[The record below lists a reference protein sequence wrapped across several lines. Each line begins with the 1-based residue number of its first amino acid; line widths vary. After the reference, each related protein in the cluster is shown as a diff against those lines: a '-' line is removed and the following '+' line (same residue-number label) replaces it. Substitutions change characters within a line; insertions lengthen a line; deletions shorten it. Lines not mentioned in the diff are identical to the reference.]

1 MTCAEFQQVLPEM
14 LEGDRNTEHAAHLA
28 SCSACSDLISDL
40 KAISEAA
47 RQLRASDEPSPRL
60 WNSLEIALRQEGLIR
75 QPQREPAL
83 VSSRARWPWGWMVP
97 AVAALL
103 VGFGIMKYERGSNQP
118 SETARN
124 EAPVAAAPTV
134 AVVPASTSPAP
145 RISRDDDLQ
154 LLEAV
159 GTRSPEIRAQ
169 YAADLNHVNSYI
181 EDAEQ
186 SAQSDPNDE
195 DAQQSLLNAY
205 DQRAML
211 YQMALDRS
219 LP

>member
-47 RQLRASDEPSPRL
+47 RQLRALDEPSPRV
-60 WNSLEIALRQEGLIR
+60 WNSLESELRREGLIR

-83 VSSRARWPWGWMVP
+83 VPSRARRPWAWMVP
-97 AVAALL
+97 VAAVLL
-103 VGFGIMKYERGSNQP
+103 VGFGIIVYQRGSDQQAEMAKNQ
-118 SETARN
+118 A
-124 EAPVAAAPTV
+124 
-134 AVVPASTSPAP
+134 PASNVSPSH
-145 RISRDDDLQ
+145 RSDDDRQ

-159 GTRSPEIRAQ
+159 GTRSPETRAQ
-169 YAADLNHVNSYI
+169 YAVDLNHVNAYI
-181 EDAEQ
+181 QDAEQ

>member
-14 LEGDRNTEHAAHLA
+14 LEGGRNTEHAAHLA
-28 SCSACSDLISDL
+28 SCSACSNLISDL
-40 KAISEAA
+40 QAISEAA
-47 RQLRASDEPSPRL
+47 RQLRASEEPSLRV
-60 WNSLEIALRQEGLIR
+60 WNSLEIALRREGLIR

-83 VSSRARWPWGWMVP
+83 VPSRARWSWAWMVP
-97 AVAALL
+97 VAAALL
-103 VGFGIMKYERGSNQP
+103 VGFGVIIYQRGSDQSQMAKNQ
-118 SETARN
+118 
-124 EAPVAAAPTV
+124 APVAPAV
-134 AVVPASTSPAP
+134 AVLPASNVSP
-145 RISRDDDLQ
+145 SHHGDDDQQ

-159 GTRSPEIRAQ
+159 GTRSPEVRAQ
-169 YAADLNHVNSYI
+169 YAAELNHVNSYI
-181 EDAEQ
+181 QDAEQ

-195 DAQQSLLNAY
+195 DAQQSLLDAY

>member
-14 LEGDRNTEHAAHLA
+14 LEGDRNTEHTAHLA

-47 RQLRASDEPSPRL
+47 RQLRASDEPSPRV
-60 WNSLEIALRQEGLIR
+60 WNSLEIELRRQGLIR
-75 QPQREPAL
+75 QPQRELALASSGRRWPLAWIVPAL
-83 VSSRARWPWGWMVP
+83 
-97 AVAALL
+97 AALL
-103 VGFGIMKYERGSNQP
+103 VGFGILRYQRGSNQP
-118 SETARN
+118 SESARN
-124 EAPVAAAPTV
+124 EAPAAPNV
-134 AVVPASTSPAP
+134 ALVPASTSPKP
-145 RISRDDDLQ
+145 RISREDDQQ

-159 GTRSPEIRAQ
+159 GTKSPAVRAQ
-169 YAADLNHVNSYI
+169 YAADLSHVNSYI

>member
-47 RQLRASDEPSPRL
+47 RQLRASDEPSPRV
-60 WNSLEIALRQEGLIR
+60 WNSLEIELRREGLIR

-83 VSSRARWPWGWMVP
+83 VSSRARWPWAWMVP
-97 AVAALL
+97 AMAALL
-103 VGFGIMKYERGSNQP
+103 IGFGIMTYERGSNQS
-118 SETARN
+118 SEMAGN
-124 EAPVAAAPTV
+124 QAPAVA
-134 AVVPASTSPAP
+134 PASTATVSLKNRA
-145 RISRDDDLQ
+145 DDDQQ

-159 GTRSPEIRAQ
+159 GTHSPAVRAQ
-169 YAADLNHVNSYI
+169 YAAELNNVNAYI
-181 EDAEQ
+181 QDAEE
-186 SAQSDPNDE
+186 SAQSNPNDE
-195 DAQQSLLNAY
+195 DAQQSLLDAY
-205 DQRAML
+205 DQRATL

>member
-47 RQLRASDEPSPRL
+47 RQLRALDEPSPRV
-60 WNSLEIALRQEGLIR
+60 WNSLEIELRREGLIR

-83 VSSRARWPWGWMVP
+83 VPSRARRPWAWMVP
-97 AVAALL
+97 VAAVLL
-103 VGFGIMKYERGSNQP
+103 VGFGIIVYQRGSDQQAEMAKNQ
-118 SETARN
+118 
-124 EAPVAAAPTV
+124 APVAPAV
-134 AVVPASTSPAP
+134 AVLPASNVSPSH
-145 RISRDDDLQ
+145 RSDDDRQ

-159 GTRSPEIRAQ
+159 GTRSPETRAQ
-169 YAADLNHVNSYI
+169 YAAELNHVNSYI
-181 EDAEQ
+181 QDAEQ

>member
-1 MTCAEFQQVLPEM
+1 MTCAEFQKVLPEM

-47 RQLRASDEPSPRL
+47 RQLRASDEPSPRV
-60 WNSLEIALRQEGLIR
+60 WNALEIDLRREGLIR
-75 QPQREPAL
+75 QPQRKPASVL
-83 VSSRARWPWGWMVP
+83 SRRRWPLAWIVP
-97 AVAALL
+97 AMAALL
-103 VGFGIMKYERGSNQP
+103 VGFGILTYQRGSNQP
-118 SETARN
+118 SEAARN
-124 EAPVAAAPTV
+124 EAPAAPSV
-134 AVVPASTSPAP
+134 AIIPASTSPKT
-145 RISRDDDLQ
+145 RISGEDDQQ

-159 GTRSPEIRAQ
+159 GTRSPEVRAQ